1 MNAHEGDWLVVHN
14 RRARTR
20 VRHGV
25 ILTVHGAGGAPP
37 YTVRWTDNG
46 DEVLVFPAP
55 ESRLV
60 PPAEQAEFNRLQPER
75 LASI

>member
-1 MNAHEGDWLVVHN
+1 VNAHEGDWLVVDN

-25 ILTVHGAGGAPP
+25 ILTVHGPGGAPP

-46 DEVLVFPAP
+46 DEALVFPAP

-60 PPAEQAEFNRLQPER
+60 PPAEQAEFDRLHQER